1 LNLQPKSL
9 LEDIKREVSEYSVS
23 QKILINKSRLREEK
37 NENIKKNEQDN

>member
-23 QKILINKSRLREEK
+23 QKILINKSRISEEK